1 MALITPR
8 ALVPKS
14 GSSFFSMKVRGL
26 KQLDRKLK
34 KLSEAVR
41 GRALAAA
48 ADAASEPILKQMD
61 ARVTSPGKFGTGELR
76 SDLRSVVTEIKS
88 DSVTVSIG
96 PGLRTAWRAHFIE
109 FGTVN
114 RRAFPFMRPALN
126 VAANESIRIFKTRL
140 KREIKRAS

>member
-1 MALITPR
+1 MA
-8 ALVPKS
+8 AE
-14 GSSFFSMKVRGL
+14 FFSMKVQGL

-34 KLSEAVR
+34 KLTEAVR

-61 ARVTSPGKFGTGELR
+61 ARITSPGKFGTGEMR
-76 SDLRSVVTEIKS
+76 SDLRSVVTDITPE
-88 DSVTVSIG
+88 SVTVSIG
-96 PGLRTAWRAHFIE
+96 PGTRTAWRAHFLE

-126 VAANESIRIFKTRL
+126 AGANASLRIFKARL
-140 KREIKRAS
+140 KREIRRAS